1 MQQKQSATKSPKPSS
16 DSRGDGA
23 GSASPISRS
32 PFKTSLVNMVG
43 LAVFDALALYIM
55 WSLVANG
62 KSTIAIVVLVV
73 TALINWIFLSESL
86 YPIRW
91 LTPGLILLLLMVV
104 YPLLYT
110 VYVGFTNYSDGHLLS
125 KEQVVNQITSRMYQP
140 GDAANYD
147 MIVYRSADDQFL
159 LLLKDPQG
167 NYFVASQAEGVK
179 PFTLTGEPPAAIG
192 NYQKVPNL
200 QVFQYLTK
208 LSKMEIKSGGFDIK
222 PVGTNKAQ
230 AAVPQYS
237 YDAATD
243 TITDKQTGNT
253 YKPVQGTFVDAQGKP
268 IQDAPGFAT
277 LVGFANFTRVV
288 TDRNIRGPFFQVFVW
303 TLLFALFSVLLNF
316 SLGLGF
322 ALVFNDP
329 RLPFKGMFRSFAIIP
344 YTIPGFISVLM
355 WVGLLNPIYGP
366 FNMLV
371 KSITGY
377 SPEWFSNGTLTK
389 VAILFINMWLG
400 YPYMMLITLGALQ
413 SIPTDMYEAANLDG
427 AGPFATF
434 RFLTLPLL
442 LISVGPLL
450 IGTFAYNF
458 NNFTI
463 IDLVNQGGPPIAG
476 ANTPAG
482 QTDILI
488 SYTYRLAFA
497 GGRGAD
503 FGLASAIAIFIFILV
518 ASLTAFNFRFTK
530 QLEEVMR

>member
-1 MQQKQSATKSPKPSS
+1 MQQKQSATKSQKPSS

-32 PFKTSLVNMVG
+32 PFQTSLVNMIG

-55 WSLVANG
+55 WSLVGNG
-62 KSTIAIVVLVV
+62 RSTIAIVVLVV
-73 TALINWIFLSESL
+73 TALINWIFLSDRL

-91 LTPGLILLLLMVV
+91 LTPGLVLLLLMVV

-110 VYVGFTNYSDGHLLS
+110 VYIGFTNYSDGHLLT
-125 KEQVVNQITSRMYQP
+125 KEQVINQITSRMYQP
-140 GDAANYD
+140 EDAADYE
-147 MIVYRSADDQFL
+147 MVVYRSTDDQFL
-159 LLLKDPQG
+159 LLLKDAQG
-167 NYFVASQAEGVK
+167 NYFTASQAEGVK
-179 PFTLTGEPPAAIG
+179 PYTVSGELPETIG

-200 QVFQYLTK
+200 QVFQYLQK
-208 LSKMEIKSGGFDIK
+208 LSQLEIISGGYDIK
-222 PVGTNKAQ
+222 PVGTNKAR

-237 YDAATD
+237 YDKATD
-243 TITDKQTGNT
+243 TITDKQTGIT
-253 YKPVQGTFVDAQGKP
+253 YKPVEGTFVDAQGNP
-268 IQDAPGFAT
+268 IQDASGFST
-277 LVGFANFTRVV
+277 VVGFRNFTRVV
-288 TDRNIRGPFFQVFVW
+288 TDKNIRGPFFQVFLW
-303 TLLFALFSVLLNF
+303 TVVFAFFSVLLNF
-316 SLGLGF
+316 SLGLAF
-322 ALVFNDP
+322 ALVFNDA
-329 RLPFKGMFRSFAIIP
+329 RLPFKSMFRSFAIIP
-344 YTIPGFISVLM
+344 YAIPGFISVLM

-366 FNMLV
+366 FNMLI
-371 KSITGY
+371 KSVIGY

-400 YPYMMLITLGALQ
+400 YPYMMLISLGALQ

-427 AGPFATF
+427 AGPWATF
-434 RFLTLPLL
+434 RYLTLPLL

-463 IDLVNQGGPPIAG
+463 IDLVNQGGPPIPG

-488 SYTYRLAFA
+488 SYTFRLAFA

-503 FGLASAIAIFIFILV
+503 FGLASAIAIFIFILI
-518 ASLTAFNFRFTK
+518 ATLTAFNFRFTK